1 MVARATLSAALPAY
15 GLHLRGGF
23 CPDPAEGL
31 HLPDGR
37 AAAVVWLVGNVGG
50 SFWDTFAASP
60 FASDGQAHPL
70 DRWSRHVG
78 DTLAQE
84 YGGLALYPFTGPPE
98 QPAYHPFQQWAA
110 RSEPVHTSPLM
121 LRIHPQHGLWHAY
134 RFALVFPTLEPV
146 DRDALRAPVQAESP
160 CLSCADQPCL
170 TACPVD
176 AFDGQA
182 FAVQRCSTH
191 LRSPAGVDCM
201 EGGCRARRA
210 CPVAADL
217 RYAPAQTAFHMSAF
231 IVTRL

>member
-1 MVARATLSAALPAY
+1 MVARATLSAALQAH
-15 GLHLRGGF
+15 GLHVRGGF

-37 AAAVVWLVGNVGG
+37 AAAVLWLVGNVGG

-60 FASDGQAHPL
+60 FAGDGQAHPL

-84 YGGLALYPFTGPPE
+84 FGGLALYPFTGPPE

-121 LRIHPQHGLWHAY
+121 LRIHPQYGLWHAY
-134 RFALVFPTLEPV
+134 RFALVFPTLEPL
-146 DRDALRAPVQAESP
+146 DREALRAPAQGESP
-160 CLSCADQPCL
+160 CLRCADQPCL
-170 TACPVD
+170 NACPVD

-182 FAVQRCSTH
+182 FAVQRCNTH
-191 LRSPAGVDCM
+191 LHSPSGSHCM
-201 EGGCRARRA
+201 EAGCEARNA
-210 CPVAADL
+210 CPVGAEL
-217 RYAPAQTAFHMSAF
+217 RYAPAQKAFHMAAF
-231 IVTRL
+231 ARARL

>member
-1 MVARATLSAALPAY
+1 MVARATLSAALQMH

-31 HLPDGR
+31 QLPDGR
-37 AAAVVWLVGNVGG
+37 AAAVLWLVGNVGG
-50 SFWDTFAASP
+50 SFWDAFAASP

-98 QPAYHPFQQWAA
+98 QPSYHPFQQWAA
-110 RSEPVHTSPLM
+110 RSEPVYTSPLM
-121 LRIHPQHGLWHAY
+121 LRIHSHHGVWHAY
-134 RFALVFPTLEPV
+134 RIALVFPTLESA
-146 DRDALRAPVQAESP
+146 DHDTLRAPVRGESP

-176 AFDGQA
+176 AFDGRA
-182 FAVQRCSTH
+182 FDVQRCSSH
-191 LRSPAGVDCM
+191 LKRPAGEHCM
-201 EGGCRARRA
+201 ADGCQARNA
-210 CPVAADL
+210 CPVAAEL
-217 RYAPAQTAFHMSAF
+217 RYAPAQRAFHMAAF
-231 IVTRL
+231 ARARV

>member
-1 MVARATLSAALPAY
+1 MVARAMLSAALQAH
-15 GLHLRGGF
+15 GLHVRGGF

-37 AAAVVWLVGNVGG
+37 AAAVLWLVGNVGG

-60 FASDGQAHPL
+60 FAGDGQAHPL

-121 LRIHPQHGLWHAY
+121 LRIHPQYGLWHAY
-134 RFALVFPTLEPV
+134 RFALVFPTLEPL
-146 DRDALRAPVQAESP
+146 DREALRAPAQGESP
-160 CLSCADQPCL
+160 CLRCADQPCL
-170 TACPVD
+170 NACPVD

-182 FAVQRCSTH
+182 FAVQRCNTH
-191 LRSPAGVDCM
+191 LHSPSGSHCM
-201 EGGCRARRA
+201 EAGCEARNA
-210 CPVAADL
+210 CPVGAEL
-217 RYAPAQTAFHMSAF
+217 RYAPAQKAFHMAAF
-231 IVTRL
+231 ARARL

>member
-1 MVARATLSAALPAY
+1 MVARATLSAALQAY

-37 AAAVVWLVGNVGG
+37 AAAVLWLVGNVGG

-84 YGGLALYPFTGPPE
+84 YGGMALYPFTGPPE

-134 RFALVFPTLEPV
+134 RFALVFPALEPV
-146 DRDALRAPVQAESP
+146 DRDALRAPVQA
-160 CLSCADQPCL
+160 
-170 TACPVD
+170 
-176 AFDGQA
+176 
-182 FAVQRCSTH
+182 
-191 LRSPAGVDCM
+191 
-201 EGGCRARRA
+201 AREA
-210 CPVAADL
+210 L
-217 RYAPAQTAFHMSAF
+217 NKE
-231 IVTRL
+231 